1 MATIMITIQAV
12 MNPLG
17 IMIGWLLSGQGDL
30 VRGIFESISA
40 GKDKIFLSVV
50 NFYRDIFVHCCS

>member
-1 MATIMITIQAV
+1 MIAIQAV

-40 GKDKIFLSVV
+40 GKDKDLFLKG
-50 NFYRDIFVHCCS
+50 